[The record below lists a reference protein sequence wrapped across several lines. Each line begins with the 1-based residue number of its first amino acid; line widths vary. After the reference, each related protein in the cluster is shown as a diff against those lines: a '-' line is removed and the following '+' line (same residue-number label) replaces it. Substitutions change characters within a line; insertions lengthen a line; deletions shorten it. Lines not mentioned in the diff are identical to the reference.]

1 MTLQRPP
8 SQPTRRDD
16 LLAQQAVEALEGAGT
31 PLTAPDLAARLGA
44 PRGAGAVAERAA
56 QRAVT
61 PAHVLQRLE
70 QTLAQDDRFVRDS
83 TGRWG
88 LTSWREADDRPSP
101 LLSPYAVLE
110 VTAPSGPQ
118 ASAVRLAGVRLRA
131 GQIVDPY
138 FAQFV
143 PQGEAAGAGTV
154 PALTG
159 PGPGPRSTGPD
170 ALRPAAEVLSEVR
183 AWLGDA
189 VLVGQEVG
197 AAVTLLNVQ
206 SRRLGQPEF
215 ENRVLD
221 LAELAVLLVPDARRP
236 SLTRV
241 AAALGVAPR
250 LRHPALGDARLV
262 AEVLLAVLRRL
273 GGQDTGGGPSLFG
286 WVSGTPG
293 LGPGEGGEGGGAGA
307 KGAWPAGQAGARQEP
322 VAEAG
327 APGSGSQELPRPRRP
342 PPPARCRSL
351 RPRRPRP
358 PAPGCWPSGRC
369 PSTTA
374 GPDWGRRRAR
384 PSPLRRG
391 STSSATAT
399 GGCSSSAQA
408 ATLREQI
415 AAHFALDPERGE
427 PEDPWAGQAAA
438 VEHTAVDCELDAIL
452 LAAEQL
458 SSLHP
463 AYRPRAARRYCP
475 VLRFEGGTFLRAEP
489 GHSVEERGAHHIGP
503 YRNAAELRHTL
514 QTIRR
519 VFQIRTCSRRLP
531 ARRPAMR
538 IPCERLAQ
546 QLCPAPC
553 ADLVTAAQYE
563 VLVDLALL
571 FVSAGKEATLEA
583 IGRRLEALE
592 RRRNEGDE
600 WEREM
605 LAECRRRLLRV
616 RKEYR
621 PLAGGLGG
629 GGLVMTYPTGEG
641 SLAVFLVQDGRFLAR
656 FRISP
661 QEAETTSLRALVEAH
676 LSAQGAP
683 AALDLSQTNVLLRWI
698 FQHAG
703 EPSLAPVPPSS
714 SPEGVSGMIVEA
726 VRRHFSGRG
735 RTAGERDRL
744 SWGGRRGAPGAG
756 PRPGRRR
763 RRSAP

>member
-1 MTLQRPP
+1 VGADFLADGGRP
-8 SQPTRRDD
+8 
-16 LLAQQAVEALEGAGT
+16 
-31 PLTAPDLAARLGA
+31 
-44 PRGAGAVAERAA
+44 AVAVA
-56 QRAVT
+56 
-61 PAHVLQRLE
+61 L
-70 QTLAQDDRFVRDS
+70 
-83 TGRWG
+83 
-88 LTSWREADDRPSP
+88 
-101 LLSPYAVLE
+101 
-110 VTAPSGPQ
+110 
-118 ASAVRLAGVRLRA
+118 AVRVRLRA

-138 FAQFV
+138 YAQFV
-143 PQGEAAGAGTV
+143 PQREAAGAGTV

-159 PGPGPRSTGPD
+159 PTPRSTGPD

-183 AWLGDA
+183 TWMGDA

-197 AAVTLLNVQ
+197 AAVTLLNLQ

-221 LAELAVLLVPDARRP
+221 LGDLAVLLVPDARRP

-293 LGPGEGGEGGGAGA
+293 LGPGEGGEAGSAGA
-307 KGAWPAGQAGARQEP
+307 KGAWPAGQAGVRQEP

-327 APGSGSQELPRPRRP
+327 APAAAPRTPPTPTPRPVPIPAPP
-342 PPPARCRSL
+342 PPPASGPGLLAQRTLPLDHGGAGLGEETRQAI
-351 RPRRPRP
+351 PV
-358 PAPGCWPSGRC
+358 APGVYVFRDGDGRVLFVG
-369 PSTTA
+369 A
-374 GPDWGRRRAR
+374 
-384 PSPLRRG
+384 
-391 STSSATAT
+391 
-399 GGCSSSAQA
+399 A

-489 GHSVEERGAHHIGP
+489 GHSVEELGAHHIGP
-503 YRNAAELRHTL
+503 YRSAAELRHTL

-583 IGRRLEALE
+583 IGRRLEALGDSG
-592 RRRNEGDE
+592 EGDA
-600 WEREM
+600 WERVM

-683 AALDLSQTNVLLRWI
+683 AALDLAQTNVLLRWI

-703 EPSLAPVPPSS
+703 ESSLAPVPPSS
-714 SPEGVSGMIVEA
+714 SPEAVSGMIVEA
-726 VRRHFSGRG
+726 VRRQFQSPAP
-735 RTAGERDRL
+735 AGQ
-744 SWGGRRGAPGAG
+744 
-756 PRPGRRR
+756 
-763 RRSAP
+763 

>member
-16 LLAQQAVEALEGAGT
+16 LLARQAAEALEGAGT
-31 PLTAPDLAARLGA
+31 PLTATDLAARLGA
-44 PRGAGAVAERAA
+44 PRGAGATA
-56 QRAVT
+56 QRSVT

-138 FAQFV
+138 YAQFV
-143 PQGEAAGAGTV
+143 PQGEAAGDGTV

-159 PGPGPRSTGPD
+159 PGPRSTSAD

-206 SRRLGQPEF
+206 SRRLGLPEF

-273 GGQDTGGGPSLFG
+273 GGQDTSGGTSLFG

-293 LGPGEGGEGGGAGA
+293 LGPGEGGEAGSVGA
-307 KGAWPAGQAGARQEP
+307 KGAWPAGQAGVRQEP

-327 APGSGSQELPRPRRP
+327 APSAAPRTPPAHVPGPVPIP
-342 PPPARCRSL
+342 PPPA
-351 RPRRPRP
+351 
-358 PAPGCWPSGRC
+358 PAPSGPGPLAQR
-369 PSTTA
+369 TLHIDRGGA
-374 GPDWGRRRAR
+374 GLGEESRQAIPVAPGVYVFRDGEGRVLFVGA
-384 PSPLRRG
+384 
-391 STSSATAT
+391 
-399 GGCSSSAQA
+399 A

-427 PEDPWAGQAAA
+427 PEDPWVGQAAA

-583 IGRRLEALE
+583 IGRRLEALGDG
-592 RRRNEGDE
+592 NEGDE
-600 WEREM
+600 WEREV

-726 VRRHFSGRG
+726 VRRHFQPP
-735 RTAGERDRL
+735 APPAPD
-744 SWGGRRGAPGAG
+744 GGT
-756 PRPGRRR
+756 
-763 RRSAP
+763 